1 MAISL
6 SRLIIIGLFSLFYL
20 VSTTEARGI
29 AERIVAVVGDE
40 IILQSELDAGVNFL
54 KAFSPNLPDTLL
66 RREAL
71 KRMIQGKLILL
82 EAEKETIQVSRSEV
96 EEELRRYWENLLSRF
111 PSEEDFQKTL
121 TQEGVTERELKSRYG
136 EEIRKKL
143 LAQKLLQKKGLLQVS
158 VSPLEVRKF
167 YEENRDSI
175 ARKPPKVSLAHIFR
189 LVTPGKEVEEKGQ
202 KKILEIYDIILR
214 GGDFEEVARSFSEDE
229 RTKSSGGYLGWVKR
243 GMLGEEIE
251 EKIFPLKEG
260 EISQPF
266 RSPLGYEIYRCEK
279 KREDAILVRHILI
292 KVTPSREDT
301 LREMNLLRQIRKKAL
316 SGENFES
323 LAQKYSQDFETAKN
337 GGYLGEFYIQQ
348 LPPQFQ
354 KILEKLE
361 EGEISEPF
369 FWLSETEAGTVGGFH
384 ILKVL
389 DKEEE
394 KFLPFEEMEEQIRNY
409 LLEKKINEKSEE
421 YLKRVEERT
430 YIKTD

>member
-1 MAISL
+1 
-6 SRLIIIGLFSLFYL
+6 
-20 VSTTEARGI
+20 
-29 AERIVAVVGDE
+29 
-40 IILQSELDAGVNFL
+40 
-54 KAFSPNLPDTLL
+54 
-66 RREAL
+66 
-71 KRMIQGKLILL
+71 
-82 EAEKETIQVSRSEV
+82 
-96 EEELRRYWENLLSRF
+96 
-111 PSEEDFQKTL
+111 
-121 TQEGVTERELKSRYG
+121 
-136 EEIRKKL
+136 
-143 LAQKLLQKKGLLQVS
+143 LQKKGLLQVS